1 MIDIAEKLFPN
12 LLTLLAQ
19 LAATGIIYLLYRKY
33 LHQPVMNY
41 LDKQAEELNEAQNYA
56 KIVEEEAQAKTQAL
70 EKEHQEEVERLK
82 RAQQAMEV
90 EARKEREKIIEQ
102 ATYEKELML
111 EQAQN
116 EIEIQRANLIAEVE
130 DYLLD
135 VALNLTERTLENYD
149 YDETEIYHSL
159 EVELEQMNNETH

>member
-1 MIDIAEKLFPN
+1 MNSIEATIK
-12 LLTLLAQ
+12 Q
-19 LAATGIIYLLYRKY
+19 LR
-33 LHQPVMNY
+33 Q
-41 LDKQAEELNEAQNYA
+41 ELNMHNHNYYVLNQPT
-56 KIVEEEAQAKTQAL
+56 ISDMEFDMMMHRLEAL

-102 ATYEKELML
+102 ATHEKELML
-111 EQAQN
+111 EQAHN

>member
-1 MIDIAEKLFPN
+1 MLDIADKLFPN
-12 LLTLLAQ
+12 LLTFLAQ
-19 LAATGIIYLLYRKY
+19 LAATGILYLVYRKY

-56 KIVEEEAQAKTQAL
+56 KSVEDEAKIKTQAL
-70 EKEHQEEVERLK
+70 EKEHEEKVEQLR
-82 RAQQAMEV
+82 RAQQAMEA
-90 EARKEREKIIEQ
+90 EAERERDKILEQ
-102 ATYEKELML
+102 AVYEKELML

-116 EIEIQRANLIAEVE
+116 EIEIQRAELIAEVE

-135 VALNLTERTLENYD
+135 AALSLTERTLENYE
-149 YDETEIYHSL
+149 YDEAEIYHSL

>member
-19 LAATGIIYLLYRKY
+19 LDATGTIYLLYRKY
-33 LHQPVMNY
+33 LHQPAMNY
-41 LDKQAEELNEAQNYA
+41 LDNQAEELNEAQNYA
-56 KIVEEEAQAKTQAL
+56 KTVEEEAQAKTQAFDT
-70 EKEHQEEVERLK
+70 EHQAEDERVE
-82 RAQQAMEV
+82 RAQQAMGG
-90 EARKEREKIIEQ
+90 EARKENEKIIEQ
-102 ATYEKELML
+102 ATNETELMP

>member
-1 MIDIAEKLFPN
+1 MLDIADKLFPN
-12 LLTLLAQ
+12 LLTLLTQ
-19 LAATGIIYLLYRKY
+19 LAATGVLYLVYRKY

-41 LDKQAEELNEAQNYA
+41 LDRQAEELNEAQNYA
-56 KIVEEEAQAKTQAL
+56 KSVEEEAQVKTQAL
-70 EKEHQEEVERLK
+70 EKEHEEKVEQLR
-82 RAQQAMEV
+82 RAQQAMEA
-90 EARKEREKIIEQ
+90 EAERERDKILEQ

-116 EIEIQRANLIAEVE
+116 EIEIQRAELIAEVE

-135 VALNLTERTLENYD
+135 VALNLTERTLENYE
-149 YDETEIYHSL
+149 YDEAEVYQSL

>member
-56 KIVEEEAQAKTQAL
+56 KTVEEEAQVKTQAL

-102 ATYEKELML
+102 ATRSEERRVGKE
-111 EQAQN
+111 
-116 EIEIQRANLIAEVE
+116 QR
-130 DYLLD
+130 
-135 VALNLTERTLENYD
+135 
-149 YDETEIYHSL
+149 
-159 EVELEQMNNETH
+159 